1 MDDIIKPVQDSKREL
16 EKEMLYLIT
25 QFQNNTGT
33 IVTGI
38 QPYYVAGGTSNTN
51 DRLVKIE
58 LTVEIPK

>member
-1 MDDIIKPVQDSKREL
+1 MDDIIKPVQDGKRAL
-16 EKEMLYLIT
+16 EKEILYLIT

-38 QPYYVAGGTSNTN
+38 VPYYVAGFPN
-51 DRLVKIE
+51 DLLIKVE